1 MRPRTS
7 RGSPRTPRPPTTG
20 VPRSRAPNPRAG
32 RRRVGSARFP
42 TTCAVAWVHVFRLLA
57 PTEPEHLGGSVNE
70 TCWGEV
76 IPWLRERGAERGREG
91 PGDAARA
98 RAAQTRQPRS
108 SVPLR
113 GSSQNPGFPPASA
126 FCPGAGLY
134 CAFCSDGKT
143 PRFRYVVVL
152 LFYG

>member
-1 MRPRTS
+1 M
-7 RGSPRTPRPPTTG
+7 
-20 VPRSRAPNPRAG
+20 
-32 RRRVGSARFP
+32 
-42 TTCAVAWVHVFRLLA
+42 
-57 PTEPEHLGGSVNE
+57 NE

-113 GSSQNPGFPPASA
+113 GSSQNPGFPPAS
-126 FCPGAGLY
+126 L
-134 CAFCSDGKT
+134 
-143 PRFRYVVVL
+143 RFAQELVSTVHFAVMVKHHG
-152 LFYG
+152 FDT